1 MTRRVVVTGLGS
13 LSPVGLDTPSTWRS
27 LLAGTSGVGMIEN
40 FDPGEIPCRIAAE
53 IRDFDPTQFMD
64 RKLARRIDRFVQFAI
79 VAANEAIA
87 DSGIEIAGSAA
98 ERVGVYV
105 GSGIGGLHL
114 LMDTDKLLRERGP
127 RRVSPF
133 FIPGMIL
140 NMASGQISI
149 MHGAKGPNLSCST
162 ACATGCHSIGES
174 YRMIREG
181 YADAM
186 IAGGSEATI
195 HPVTVAGFSAMKAL
209 STRNDDPEKASRPF
223 DKGRDGFV
231 MGEGAGIVVIEER
244 ELARARGARIYAEL
258 VGYGMSADAFHVSSP
273 AEDGGGAVRSMKMA
287 LDLAEVSPSSVDY
300 INAHGTS
307 TPMGDRIEMRAVQEV
322 FGENAPGIAFASSKS
337 MTGHLLG
344 AAGGLESVITALAVH
359 NGQVPPTINLE
370 DPEDLYDLDF
380 VPNRSRKMKI
390 RHALNNSFGFGG
402 TNASLLFAHHPNE
415 DDASTEN
422 S

>member
-1 MTRRVVVTGLGS
+1 MARRVVVTGLGS
-13 LSPVGLDTPSTWRS
+13 LSPVGLDAPSTWKA
-27 LLAGTSGVGMIEN
+27 LLAGTSGAGMIES
-40 FDPGEIPCRIAAE
+40 FDPGEITCRIAAE
-53 IRDFDPTQFMD
+53 IRDFDPTQFME

-87 DSGIEIAGSAA
+87 DSGLIISGSVA
-98 ERVGVYV
+98 ERIGVYV

-114 LMDTDKLLRERGP
+114 LMETDKLLRERGP

-209 STRNDDPEKASRPF
+209 STRNDEPEKASRPF
-223 DKGRDGFV
+223 DKSRDGFV
-231 MGEGAGIVVIEER
+231 MGEGAGILVLEER
-244 ELARARGARIYAEL
+244 GQALERGARVYAEL
-258 VGYGMSADAFHVSSP
+258 AGYGMSADAFHVSSP
-273 AEDGGGAVRSMKMA
+273 SEDGGGAVRAMKMA
-287 LDLAEVSPSSVDY
+287 LDLAGVSADSVDY

-307 TPMGDRIEMRAVQEV
+307 TPMGDRIEMQAVQEV
-322 FGENAPGIAFASSKS
+322 FGEHAPSVAFASTKS

-344 AAGGLESVITALAVH
+344 AAGGLESVVTALAVH
-359 NGQVPPTINLE
+359 EGQVPPTINL
-370 DPEDLYDLDF
+370 DQPEDTHDLDF
-380 VPNRSRKMKI
+380 VPLHSRSIPI
-390 RHALNNSFGFGG
+390 RYALNNSFGFGG
-402 TNASLLFAHHPNE
+402 TNASLLFAHHPN
-415 DDASTEN
+415 DNDPSMEN